1 MEQTVA
7 SARSSGAP
15 PIPSGQAL
23 RALLPQLADRL
34 LIDDRTVD
42 AMADDFG
49 HLVHHRPMAV
59 LRPGAAA
66 DIAAVVRAAGVAG
79 LGVAARGQ
87 GHSTMGQAQTRGGVV
102 VDMRSLSQVALCD
115 AGSVRAGAGATWRQV
130 VEHTVPHGL
139 SPRVLTDYT
148 DLSVGGTLSVGGLG
162 MQSFHAGTL
171 ADNVLALDVVTGNG
185 DLVSCSSTHHAD
197 LFDACRAGLGQF
209 GIIVEARIALAR
221 APARVRLHRVLYHHL
236 DRLLGDLDRLVSERR
251 FDGMQAFALP
261 GDPDLLAPRL
271 GAAARHLPA
280 TLGPWVFM
288 VELAEYLGPGH
299 AVSAPASEA
308 FNDEAL
314 VGDLRAIP
322 GCHTGRDMAYPDFV
336 NRIDATVTRL
346 EAAGR
351 WTAAHPWSHLLV
363 PWAHAERLIA
373 SALHRL
379 RYDDMGQGPI
389 LISALDGAAI
399 RAPAFR
405 TPGTPASPRFAMLG
419 LLCNPTGPAVAR
431 MQALDIHLYE
441 QARALGGM
449 RYAIDHPLTPAD
461 APAHFG
467 ALWPWLVAAKQRF
480 DRRRVLAPN
489 QQLFTSAAS
498 AA

>member
-1 MEQTVA
+1 MEQTFA
-7 SARSSGAP
+7 SARPSGAP
-15 PIPSGQAL
+15 PISSGQAL

-34 LIDDRTVD
+34 LIDDQAVD

-59 LRPGAAA
+59 LRPGSAA
-66 DIAAVVRAAGVAG
+66 DIAAVVRAAGAAG

-87 GHSTMGQAQTRGGVV
+87 GHSTMGQAQARGGIVI
-102 VDMRSLSQVALCD
+102 DMRSLSQVAVCD
-115 AGSVRAGAGATWRQV
+115 AGCVRAGAGATWRQV
-130 VEHTVPHGL
+130 VQHTVLHGM

-162 MQSFHAGTL
+162 MQSFRAGTL

-185 DLVSCSSTHHAD
+185 DLVSCSPTHHAD

-209 GIIVEARIALAR
+209 GIIVGARIALAR
-221 APARVRLHRVLYHHL
+221 APARVRLHRVLYHDL
-236 DRLLGDLDRLVSERR
+236 DRLLRDLDRLVSERR

-261 GDPDLLAPRL
+261 GDQGLLAPRF

-288 VELAEYLGPGH
+288 VELAQYLGPGH
-299 AVSAPASEA
+299 AVPA
-308 FNDEAL
+308 DHAL
-314 VGDLRAIP
+314 MGDLRAIP
-322 GCHTGRDMAYPDFV
+322 GCHTARDMVYTDFV
-336 NRIDATVTRL
+336 NRIDAMVARL

-351 WTAAHPWSHLLV
+351 WAAAHPWSHLLV

-379 RYDDMGQGPI
+379 SYDDMGQGPI
-389 LISALDGAAI
+389 LISALDRAVI

-449 RYAIDHPLTPAD
+449 RYVIDHPLTPAD

-480 DRRRVLAPN
+480 DHRRVLTPHQQIFTNATIAP
-489 QQLFTSAAS
+489 
-498 AA
+498 